1 MAHDIRVS
9 TLLNAEEFLAFKSIA
24 DSMGQSQS
32 SRMRQLVKADINEYV
47 HKQSIDA
54 ADDKNM
60 VEPVQEQGT

>member
-47 HKQSIDA
+47 HKQSIDSS
-54 ADDKNM
+54 DDKNM